1 MIEIFRCR
9 SCYHKARPGCPMC
22 SYWVDVAEK
31 NPERIANAR
40 ACECCGFV
48 SNVPELVARH
58 RCES

>member
-1 MIEIFRCR
+1 
-9 SCYHKARPGCPMC
+9 MC